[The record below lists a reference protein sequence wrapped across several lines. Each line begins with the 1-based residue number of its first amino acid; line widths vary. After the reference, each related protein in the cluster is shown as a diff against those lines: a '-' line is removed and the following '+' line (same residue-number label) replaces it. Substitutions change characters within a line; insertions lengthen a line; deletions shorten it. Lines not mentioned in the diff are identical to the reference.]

1 MMKTLLTGIV
11 SALIII
17 LAVLF
22 FFEHIPQARQI
33 KQNHPTLVIIG
44 GVILIVLVWH
54 ALHTILLVVAAAL
67 ASIPLWFLHAS
78 FRSINDLIDGTRMGG
93 NYFKNTPF
101 GQIMQMLGIE
111 PEASLRE

>member
-1 MMKTLLTGIV
+1 MKTLLTGIV
-11 SALIII
+11 SALFLT

-44 GVILIVLVWH
+44 GLVLIVLTWH

-67 ASIPLWFLHAS
+67 SPVPLWFLHAA
-78 FRSINDLIDGTRMGG
+78 FRSANNLLDGSQMGG
-93 NYFKNTPF
+93 NDFTNTPI

-111 PEASLRE
+111 PKISAQE